1 MGLGFQKEALL
12 GCNKYSFCKTTL
24 QGKFL
29 DKKMTGERNKNLISR
44 EKVSWNILDHK
55 VLDEMFFD
63 PKCFQA
69 NWFADWLI
77 WFRL

>member
-12 GCNKYSFCKTTL
+12 GCKKYSFCKTPL

-29 DKKMTGERNKNLISR
+29 DKKVTGERNKNLFSR

-63 PKCFQA
+63 PKWFQA

-77 WFRL
+77 